1 MKKINN
7 EILIIKKE
15 LNKTKEYENI
25 TKIPLIKKINININ
39 YYSTTCLICNI
50 TCHSNC
56 EIINDDEKNKCN
68 IMDKNGFCTI
78 CPKKCKWNEHKNRN
92 YILKEIHEE
101 NIIIL
106 EDLKKRYFDNKNKI
120 EMKKKLFNETKEEI
134 MKINDECIKNKE
146 LIDVILKK
154 IENIALKR
162 NIESYEEFFDI
173 LIEIEKSEH
182 KPGWENRIRTINSL
196 KEEKILLREIYLGKN
211 SYLNQIKEFL
221 SNELNDYNYNNKF

>member
-1 MKKINN
+1 MNELKKINN
-7 EILIIKKE
+7 EILIIENE
-15 LNKTKEYENI
+15 LNETKEYKNI
-25 TKIPLIKKINININ
+25 TKIPLIKKINKNIN
-39 YYSTTCLICNI
+39 YYSTTCLI
-50 TCHSNC
+50 
-56 EIINDDEKNKCN
+56 CN

-221 SNELNDYNYNNKF
+221 SNELNDYNYNKNYI